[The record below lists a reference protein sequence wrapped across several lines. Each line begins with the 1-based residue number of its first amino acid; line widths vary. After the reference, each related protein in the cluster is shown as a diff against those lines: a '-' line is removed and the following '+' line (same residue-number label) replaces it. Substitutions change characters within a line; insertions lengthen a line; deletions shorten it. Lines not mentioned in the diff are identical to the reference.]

1 MKTSWKKTV
10 FSIMTAFGTFGAM
23 IVMQT
28 AEIPRKDADY
38 TVFVEPYQAFESP
51 ALENEVSRTSG
62 LSVLQ
67 SERENSEATAFY
79 IDPNTAGLTE
89 LMELKGVGEV
99 LAKRILDFR
108 SAGGQFY
115 RIDDLSQVQGIGNS
129 IIESN
134 RERLRIDQ
142 IVTTAASSASTA
154 GQTTPSFSS
163 PSSQATPPS
172 VSVQTAVSS
181 AFISSTPKSTEQKT
195 STEKTTKTTTSSTA
209 KTTKSQPET
218 TRETTSATTTTTTI
232 VTTTPEITTT
242 PYQPAFPLDL
252 NSAGER
258 DLAYL
263 PGIGPYLAW
272 AIVDYRET
280 AGPFYAIE
288 DILKVPGIGEKK
300 LEKMLG
306 YIWVNTAGLPPQ
318 TSPVTSTAAT
328 TTPEMTTTP
337 IISTT
342 TVPDESTDE
351 ITGIDSSETEPT
363 VSETEPPVY
372 PVLDINVASAEE
384 FAQLPGVDLTLGENI
399 VLWRTAICLFV
410 NVRELL
416 YVDGMTE
423 SLLADIM
430 PYLTVS

>member
-10 FSIMTAFGTFGAM
+10 FSIVAAFGTFGAM

-28 AEIPRKDADY
+28 AELPREDSGY
-38 TVFVEPYQAFESP
+38 TIFVEPYQAFESS
-51 ALENEVSRTSG
+51 ALENDEVSRTSD

-67 SERENSEATAFY
+67 SERENSEETAFY
-79 IDPNTAGLTE
+79 VDPNTAGLTE
-89 LMELKGVGEV
+89 LMKLKGVGEV

-142 IVTTAASSASTA
+142 VATTAASSASTA
-154 GQTTPSFSS
+154 GQTASSFSS
-163 PSSQATPPS
+163 PSSQTAPS
-172 VSVQTAVSS
+172 AVSVQTTVSS
-181 AFISSTPKSTEQKT
+181 AFTSSTPKSTEQKT

-209 KTTKSQPET
+209 KTTASQPET
-218 TRETTSATTTTTTI
+218 TVTSATTTTTTI
-232 VTTTPEITTT
+232 VTTTPEMTTT
-242 PYQPAFPLDL
+242 PYQPDFPLDL
-252 NSAGER
+252 NSAGEQ

-318 TSPVTSTAAT
+318 TSSVTSTAAA

-342 TVPDESTDE
+342 TVPEESTGE
-351 ITGIDSSETEPT
+351 ITSIDSSETEPT